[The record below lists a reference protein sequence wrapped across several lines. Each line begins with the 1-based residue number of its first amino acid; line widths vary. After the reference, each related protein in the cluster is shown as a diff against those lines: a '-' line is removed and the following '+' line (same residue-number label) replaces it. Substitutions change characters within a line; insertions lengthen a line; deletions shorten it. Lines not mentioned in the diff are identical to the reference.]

1 MTYQPF
7 LPEVA
12 SGSIEAPHVAV
23 ALRRHLRRE
32 VSLSYDVIVVTA
44 GAVTRTLPVPGIAEV
59 AFRLKHVEEAVAVRD
74 EFLTALDRAAD
85 LPKGSARTRAL
96 TVTFV
101 GVASPRHR
109 CGHPQSGGRA
119 HLPLTASQSRSDC
132 GHR

>member
-59 AFRLKHVEEAVAVRD
+59 AFRLKHVEEAAAVRD

-85 LPKGSARTRAL
+85 LPKGSARTSTDRHVRRGGFAGSSVWSSPKWWTGSSPADSL
-96 TVTFV
+96 TIKV
-101 GVASPRHR
+101 G
-109 CGHPQSGGRA
+109 
-119 HLPLTASQSRSDC
+119 LRS
-132 GHR
+132 